1 MVWARTGG
9 DLTPGAAG
17 IAVDLLETFRA
28 DGGTTIGATVTR
40 TYLSLALNWNQLRA
54 GETVSR
60 LVMGVLVDQRDQ
72 PEAQV
77 PRPAVE
83 LHADWMHWAA
93 YPAVPEYAALSW
105 PTLGEDVTN
114 ITSSLMIDV
123 KSQRKCEELGDTLW
137 AVFDPTFP
145 GGTPVTELNITWSAS
160 VLLKLP

>member
-9 DLTPGAAG
+9 DLTPPAAG
-17 IAVDLLETFRA
+17 TAVDLLETFRA

-40 TYLSLALNWNQLRA
+40 TRLSLSLNWGGLVADQTIN
-54 GETVSR
+54 R

-72 PEAQV
+72 PESQV

-83 LHADWMHWAA
+83 LHADWMHWAP
-93 YPAVPEYAALSW
+93 YPAVPEYSALTY
-105 PTLGEDVTN
+105 PGVETPDPVGLLT
-114 ITSSLMIDV
+114 SLMIDV

-137 AVFDPTFP
+137 AVFDPTFA
-145 GGTPVTELNITWSAS
+145 GVTELNITWSAS

>member
-9 DLTPGAAG
+9 DLTPPAAG
-17 IAVDLLETFRA
+17 TAVDLLETFRA
-28 DGGTTIGATVTR
+28 DGGSTIGATVTR
-40 TYLSLALNWNQLRA
+40 TRLSLALNWNQLRA
-54 GETVSR
+54 GETVTR

-83 LHADWMHWAA
+83 LHADWMHWAP
-93 YPAVPEYAALSW
+93 YPAVSSGSLAW

-114 ITSSLMIDV
+114 TATSLTIDI

-145 GGTPVTELNITWSAS
+145 GGTPVTELNISWSAS